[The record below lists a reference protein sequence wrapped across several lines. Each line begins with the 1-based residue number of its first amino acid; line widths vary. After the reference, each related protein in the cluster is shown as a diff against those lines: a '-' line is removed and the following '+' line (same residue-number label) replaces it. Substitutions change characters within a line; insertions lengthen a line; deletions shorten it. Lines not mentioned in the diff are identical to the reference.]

1 MAFGIDDIIGA
12 VLNIANKFI
21 PDQNKKA
28 EMAQEVLM
36 SKLNGDLKEADN
48 EFELL
53 KAQIDVNKTEAA
65 NSSLFVS
72 GWRPAVGWV
81 CVISFGYVSIIRPSS
96 EFIATVL
103 FGYSGIFP
111 VVNTEITLQVLFAL
125 LGIAGMRSWE
135 KFKGVANK

>member
-12 VLNIANKFI
+12 VLGIANKFI
-21 PDQNKKA
+21 PDKSKQA
-28 EMAQEVLM
+28 EMAHDVLM
-36 SKLNGDLKEADN
+36 SKLNGELKEVDN

-81 CVISFGYVSIIRPSS
+81 CVISFGYVSVIRPSS
-96 EFIATVL
+96 EFIAAVL
-103 FGYSGIFP
+103 FGYGGAFP

-135 KFKGVANK
+135 KFKGVASK